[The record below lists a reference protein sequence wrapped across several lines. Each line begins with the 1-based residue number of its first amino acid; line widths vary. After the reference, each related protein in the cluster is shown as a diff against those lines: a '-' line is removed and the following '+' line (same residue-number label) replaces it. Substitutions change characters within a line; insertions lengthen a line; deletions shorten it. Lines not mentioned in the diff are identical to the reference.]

1 MNKKLFQSG
10 KSLLSKLCLTSLL
23 LIGMG
28 NTAWADE
35 LTVDKASGGG
45 NNTYT
50 QNIFINSSL
59 LNTTLIQGEFIIP
72 SSKLTAMRDKQI
84 IKMAFQLNSAT
95 TTWGEAEFKVFL
107 KEVDETSYGNPP
119 SLIGDADASVVYEG
133 SLDPTKTS
141 IEINFTSPFEY
152 SGTKNLL
159 IGVYCTKTGTNSNV
173 QFKLYRDDYSTYYS
187 AYTSNESG
195 TLTRSY
201 WCPVTTFTYQDAV
214 VETPRLSVSTSSIAF
229 GSLRSN
235 ETETVTVTN
244 TGVGSMDVTI
254 DNNNTTDFT
263 VSTTSLTGIGAG
275 ESKTFDVTF
284 NYDAA
289 NLGDKTA
296 SITVTPSYDAADA
309 KTIAVTATA
318 ADAAVWE
325 DFDDGIPSTWY
336 NEDDYW
342 LNYVSGLS
350 GYASPGYNS
359 DYILRTPRLYA
370 EEGEALGFDVKI
382 VGKYSSNVVTASY
395 STDRVN
401 WSEAVTYSADG
412 TYSITAPATGYY
424 WVKFTA
430 SQAGI
435 DNMTGWALAPVSHET
450 VLGTATIPSTGTVH
464 GDYTA
469 KVDVME
475 LGGSDEDITAE
486 LYFGETKVAEETMT
500 IGGNRD
506 VTVTLT
512 YLPTEPF
519 SGNVYI
525 KVSGENIGTLET
537 DPVAVSITE
546 TEYVFDENSD
556 VNPVISSSSVVKVIY
571 TARKGW
577 NTICMPFSL
586 SGSPAYMNTIFGE
599 GWTAYAINSY
609 DNGHL
614 TFKSTTY
621 MATTTPFLVYAP
633 NAESHPDGVYLQNV
647 SAGSYNWGHKNITQ
661 TKGDAKFIGTFA
673 PIAAPGMNGK
683 YGLTLD
689 GKIAIGNESADIK
702 AYHAYFELASAPAK
716 LSIVID
722 ENDAPTLIGAVQM
735 MEDNAAVYDMMGR
748 KVETL
753 NGKVVSGQ
761 LPKGIY
767 IVNGKK
773 VIVK

>member
-1 MNKKLFQSG
+1 
-10 KSLLSKLCLTSLL
+10 
-23 LIGMG
+23 
-28 NTAWADE
+28 
-35 LTVDKASGGG
+35 
-45 NNTYT
+45 
-50 QNIFINSSL
+50 
-59 LNTTLIQGEFIIP
+59 
-72 SSKLTAMRDKQI
+72 
-84 IKMAFQLNSAT
+84 
-95 TTWGEAEFKVFL
+95 
-107 KEVDETSYGNPP
+107 
-119 SLIGDADASVVYEG
+119 
-133 SLDPTKTS
+133 
-141 IEINFTSPFEY
+141 
-152 SGTKNLL
+152 
-159 IGVYCTKTGTNSNV
+159 
-173 QFKLYRDDYSTYYS
+173 
-187 AYTSNESG
+187 
-195 TLTRSY
+195 
-201 WCPVTTFTYQDAV
+201 
-214 VETPRLSVSTSSIAF
+214 
-229 GSLRSN
+229 
-235 ETETVTVTN
+235 
-244 TGVGSMDVTI
+244 MDVTI
-254 DNNNTTDFT
+254 ANDNTTDFT
-263 VSTTSLTGIGAG
+263 VSATSLTGIGEG

-289 NLGDKTA
+289 NLGEKTA

-318 ADAAVWE
+318 ADASVWE
-325 DFDDGIPSTWY
+325 DFSEGVPSTWY
-336 NEDDYW
+336 NENDSW

-359 DYILRTPRLYA
+359 QHILRTPRLYA

-382 VGKYSSNVVTASY
+382 VGTYSSNVVTASY

-435 DNMTGWALAPVSHET
+435 DNMRGWALAPVSHKT
-450 VLGTATIPSTGTVH
+450 VLGTATIPTTGTAH

-469 KVDVME
+469 KVIVME
-475 LGGSDEDITAE
+475 LGGSDENITAE
-486 LYFGETKVAEETMT
+486 LYFGETKVTEETMK

-506 VTVTLT
+506 ETITLA

-525 KVSGENIGTLET
+525 KVSGENIGELET
-537 DPVAVSITE
+537 DPVAVTISE
-546 TEYVFDENSD
+546 TPYVFDENSD
-556 VNPVISSSSVVKVIY
+556 VNPVISNNSVVKVIY

-586 SGSPAYMNTIFGE
+586 SGSPSYMNTIFGE
-599 GWTAYAINSY
+599 GWTAYAIDSY
-609 DNGHL
+609 VDGVLKFSYTSN
-614 TFKSTTY
+614 Y

-633 NAESHPDGVYLQNV
+633 NAESHPDGVYLQSV
-647 SAGSYNWGHKNITQ
+647 SAGSYNWSHININQ
-661 TKGDAKFIGTFA
+661 TVGDATFKGTFA
-673 PIAAPGMNGK
+673 PIDAPGMEGK
-683 YGLTLD
+683 YGVTTS
-689 GKIAIGNESADIK
+689 GQIMNGNASANIK

>member
-1 MNKKLFQSG
+1 MASFNTLTIDNIPEGDQYIQIIG
-10 KSLLSKLCLTSLL
+10 KA
-23 LIGMG
+23 IH
-28 NTAWADE
+28 
-35 LTVDKASGGG
+35 
-45 NNTYT
+45 
-50 QNIFINSSL
+50 INSIVITGDAAVL
-59 LNTTLIQGEFIIP
+59 TTPKLKVSP
-72 SSKLTAMRDKQI
+72 SSID
-84 IKMAFQLNSAT
+84 
-95 TTWGEAEFKVFL
+95 
-107 KEVDETSYGNPP
+107 
-119 SLIGDADASVVYEG
+119 
-133 SLDPTKTS
+133 
-141 IEINFTSPFEY
+141 
-152 SGTKNLL
+152 
-159 IGVYCTKTGTNSNV
+159 
-173 QFKLYRDDYSTYYS
+173 
-187 AYTSNESG
+187 
-195 TLTRSY
+195 
-201 WCPVTTFTYQDAV
+201 
-214 VETPRLSVSTSSIAF
+214 F
-229 GSLRSN
+229 GSLRANASQ
-235 ETETVTVTN
+235 TVTVTN
-244 TGVGSMDVTI
+244 AGVGTMAVTI
-254 DNNNTTDFT
+254 NNDNATDFT
-263 VSTTSLTGIGAG
+263 LSATELSDIGEG
-275 ESKTFDVTF
+275 ESKTFDITF
-284 NYDAA
+284 NY
-289 NLGDKTA
+289 NSTSLGEKIA
-296 SITVTPSYDAADA
+296 SITVTPNYNAEA
-309 KTIAVTATA
+309 TINIAVTATA
-318 ADAAVWE
+318 ASLDVWE
-325 DFDDGIPSTWY
+325 DFDDGIPATWF

-395 STDRVN
+395 STDRAN
-401 WSEAVTYSADG
+401 WSSPVTYSADG

-450 VLGTATIPSTGTVH
+450 VLGKATIPATGTVH

-512 YLPTEPF
+512 YLPTEHF

-537 DPVAVSITE
+537 APVAVSITE

-577 NTICMPFSL
+577 NTIVMPFSL

-683 YGLTLD
+683 YGLTPD

>member
-35 LTVDKASGGG
+35 LTINESTTTSFYVPFYSSALATGNGSG
-45 NNTYT
+45 
-50 QNIFINSSL
+50 Q
-59 LNTTLIQGEFIIP
+59 FIIP
-72 SSKLTAMRDKQI
+72 ATSLTDLKDSNISSITFEVA
-84 IKMAFQLNSAT
+84 AGSTFN
-95 TTWGEAEFKVFL
+95 GAEHKVYL
-107 KEVDETSYGNPP
+107 KEVDKTVFSSATYDDWNEMTEVFSGALSIMN
-119 SLIGDADASVVYEG
+119 SKVVVEFSSDYTYAG
-133 SLDPTKTS
+133 
-141 IEINFTSPFEY
+141 
-152 SGTKNLL
+152 GNLL
-159 IGVYCTKTGTNSNV
+159 IGFQQTKNATAAPSPAIKWNGVNASGNTAV
-173 QFKLYRDDYSTYYS
+173 GYKYSS
-187 AYTSNESG
+187 IGNTSF
-195 TLTRSY
+195 L
-201 WCPVTTFTYQDAV
+201 PQITFTYSSGEA
-214 VETPRLSVSTSSIAF
+214 TTSKLSVSTSTIDF
-229 GSLRSN
+229 GSLHASD
-235 ETETVTVTN
+235 TQTVTVTN

-254 DNNNTTDFT
+254 VNDNSTDFT

-336 NEDDYW
+336 NEDGYW

-395 STDRVN
+395 STDRAN
-401 WSEAVTYSADG
+401 WSSPVTYSADG

-475 LGGSDEDITAE
+475 LGGSEENITAE
-486 LYFGETKVAEETMT
+486 LYFGETKVTEETMT
-500 IGGNRD
+500 ISGNRD

-586 SGSPAYMNTIFGE
+586 SSSPAYMNTIFGE

-647 SAGSYNWGHKNITQ
+647 SAGSYNWSHTNINQ
-661 TKGDAKFIGTFA
+661 TVGDATFKGTFA
-673 PIAAPGMNGK
+673 PIDAPGMEGK
-683 YGLTLD
+683 YGVTPK
-689 GKIAIGNESADIK
+689 GQIMNGNSSANIK
-702 AYHAYFELASAPAK
+702 AYHAYFELATAPAK
-716 LSIVID
+716 LTIEID

-735 MEDNAAVYDMMGR
+735 MEDNAAIYDMMGR